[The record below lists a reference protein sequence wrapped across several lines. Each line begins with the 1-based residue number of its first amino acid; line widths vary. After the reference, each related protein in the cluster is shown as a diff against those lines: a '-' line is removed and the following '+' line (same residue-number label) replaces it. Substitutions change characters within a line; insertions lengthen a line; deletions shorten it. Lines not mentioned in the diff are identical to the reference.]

1 MLELRQIEYIGDGS
15 MLSETSIQLFT
26 TLHPTYSLLN
36 TDFSVS
42 DFSGMIQYSNVPNL
56 ANEDIFN
63 LAQKDV
69 NTEGSIIIMKQRK
82 YQGYVNWFY
91 KQDFKEPLDL
101 NLRLSPHKLDTK
113 LMTEQYV
120 MLTKKHHPYLEEM
133 NRFVLIVEVGIS

>member
-1 MLELRQIEYIGDGS
+1 